1 MPLRGPADGSQS
13 TLIQHSVCNQS
24 ARVGSTTAAECSCAE
39 GYFNS
44 TDNCVSCPDGGF
56 CPGGGTLF
64 AKPGYW
70 RPSASVLTFDKCPV
84 SAACLG
90 VSAQHCVH
98 NESCADYYKGN
109 LCGGCTT
116 GAVKDWETQECQAC
130 SEPLPVLKA
139 VGTLLLLLILLAYM
153 YVTAGTASMGSMT
166 ILLNFGQCLFLLDS
180 ESHISQYFASVVT
193 FNSGSSLVSYVCLG
207 FQAQFILYTLWPVYA
222 CLAMT
227 ALHIAYQYFF
237 YKDASSQDDNSYAP
251 LSTQSSAEGVQSGGP
266 ALPDPL
272 ASSRQASDWK
282 ALKRRWGFK
291 KWRQSIITA
300 LLYTYVSEISTLLR
314 VVQFIHLKAGICVLA
329 VYPALECMS
338 TEHRILLAWSIS
350 FFCIFGVLVPLILGW
365 WSINPT
371 ERGMLGYLYATYKPH
386 HTWYDF
392 MLLGR
397 RGLLVIATR
406 VPDQGSN
413 VRSVLVSTL
422 LCGSL
427 VIHAATFPFVK
438 RVHNALELFTLVVLF
453 LLWELRDVTDQKS
466 LLPYALDIIEPL
478 VFIVFVPIL
487 TLDFFSSSI
496 GQRLRACLY
505 KEPERGD
512 GPVTDTATADPSAT
526 SNVTS

>member
-1 MPLRGPADGSQS
+1 M
-13 TLIQHSVCNQS
+13 
-24 ARVGSTTAAECSCAE
+24 
-39 GYFNS
+39 
-44 TDNCVSCPDGGF
+44 
-56 CPGGGTLF
+56 
-64 AKPGYW
+64 
-70 RPSASVLTFDKCPV
+70 
-84 SAACLG
+84 
-90 VSAQHCVH
+90 
-98 NESCADYYKGN
+98 
-109 LCGGCTT
+109 
-116 GAVKDWETQECQAC
+116 
-130 SEPLPVLKA
+130 LKA

-193 FNSGSSLVSYVCLG
+193 FNSGSSLVSYGEQNVAARQLIPPVAVCLG

-350 FFCIFGVLVPLILGW
+350 FFCIFGVSCPIVMPESTDLALLTILRC
-365 WSINPT
+365 WS
-371 ERGMLGYLYATYKPH
+371 H
-386 HTWYDF
+386 
-392 MLLGR
+392 
-397 RGLLVIATR
+397 
-406 VPDQGSN
+406 
-413 VRSVLVSTL
+413 
-422 LCGSL
+422 
-427 VIHAATFPFVK
+427 
-438 RVHNALELFTLVVLF
+438 
-453 LLWELRDVTDQKS
+453 
-466 LLPYALDIIEPL
+466 
-478 VFIVFVPIL
+478 
-487 TLDFFSSSI
+487 
-496 GQRLRACLY
+496 
-505 KEPERGD
+505 
-512 GPVTDTATADPSAT
+512 
-526 SNVTS
+526 